1 MPRLNAEHIARA
13 LGGRRSGAQWTARC
27 PAHDDTTPSLSLR
40 DATDGRVLF
49 HCHAGCA
56 QSDVIA
62 AIRERGLWTDS
73 DAGPDRCE
81 PPQMNDA
88 SNKQS
93 REDRARTIAALR
105 RWSQSTPAASSLV
118 ETYLRSR
125 GISVALPS
133 TLKFHPALP
142 HPTGSTHPA
151 MIGLVADGTSN
162 KPTGVHRT
170 YLADD
175 GLHKAD
181 VKPNKMMLGPCR
193 GGAVRLGAASSPLL
207 IGEGIETCLSAMQA
221 TGHSAW
227 AALSASGMRALALPD
242 HVREVVI
249 LADGDEPGVRA
260 AAKAANRFAAE
271 RRRVRIAQAPTGT
284 DFNDLLRGGA
294 LRPNGGTP

>member
-193 GGAVRLGAASSPLL
+193 GGVVRLGPTTTPLL
-207 IGEGIETCLSAMQA
+207 IGEGLETCLAAMQA
-221 TGHSAW
+221 TRLSAW
-227 AALSASGMRALALPD
+227 AALSTSGMAVLDLPRD
-242 HVREVVI
+242 IPDVII
-249 LADGDEPGVRA
+249 LADGDAPGDRA
-260 AAKAANRFAAE
+260 ATTAARRWACAG
-271 RRRVRIAQAPTGT
+271 RRVRIARPPTGK
-284 DFNDLLRGGA
+284 DFNDVLLG
-294 LRPNGGTP
+294 LE